1 VYFQFGE
8 KSIFF
13 NLQISEILKIQAV
26 LLCCC
31 AAVLLCCC
39 AVLCC
44 ALCCCGMAWL
54 AWHGMASSTSKKN

>member
-31 AAVLLCCC
+31 AAVLCC
-39 AVLCC
+39 AVLCSV
-44 ALCCCGMAWL
+44 LLWHG
-54 AWHGMASSTSKKN
+54 WHGMASSTSKKN